1 MLAQAVC
8 FHFYCLLHLLT
19 GLLDADRLILATESI
34 QAGRDGQKSLCFICD
49 KMVPKDSSKRRMHI
63 GKHIL
68 KALRK
73 VSETPVPVNNVIFF
87 ILVSWCVLIWIIDR
101 SSSVWYMQEINIK
114 WNVHCNTN

>member
-1 MLAQAVC
+1 MLVQTVC
-8 FHFYCLLHLLT
+8 FHFYCLLHLLS
-19 GLLDADRLILATESI
+19 GLLDADRLILAMELI

-87 ILVSWCVLIWIIDR
+87 YFGFLVRSNMDYRSVLFR
-101 SSSVWYMQEINIK
+101 A
-114 WNVHCNTN
+114 VHAGNQHQAERAL

>member
-1 MLAQAVC
+1 MLVQTVC
-8 FHFYCLLHLLT
+8 FHFYCLLHLLS

-34 QAGRDGQKSLCFICD
+34 QAGRDGQKSLCFICE
-49 KMVPKDSSKRRMHI
+49 KMVPKDLSKCHMHI

-87 ILVSWCVLIWIIDR
+87 YFGFLVRSNMDYRSVLFR
-101 SSSVWYMQEINIK
+101 A
-114 WNVHCNTN
+114 VHAGNQHQAERAL